1 MRRRIQPTHKRTT
14 ETFEAVLRIAT
25 SSRTSVHPIGRQIQS
40 ALDAGDVSDG
50 LLLVSVPHTTCAVTL
65 NEPESGLLGDLA
77 RALERLVPWH
87 GQYAHNQG
95 SDDNAAAHVRANLI
109 GHQVLVPVVNGRLQ
123 VGVWQDVLLI
133 ECDGPNTRSVELR
146 LLAPGEAVG

>member
-1 MRRRIQPTHKRTT
+1 MPLATLRVTT
-14 ETFEAVLRIAT
+14 A
-25 SSRTSVHPIGRQIQS
+25 SRTSVHTIGRQIQA
-40 ALDAGDVSDG
+40 ALEGKGVRDG

-65 NEPESGLLGDLA
+65 NEPESGLLDDLA
-77 RALERLVPWH
+77 RALERLVPWN